1 MSNLQMWS
9 IILGAITPPVV
20 AFVQQPKWKGT
31 LVRPLIMVG
40 FAALDGIIVAWLQ
53 GSLTWNRFTDSAL
66 MAGVAIVAAYEG
78 IWKPSGIAPQI
89 EHATSGHPTP
99 PPRA

>member
-9 IILGAITPPVV
+9 IILGAITPPIV

-31 LVRPLIMVG
+31 LVRPLIMVA
-40 FAALDGIIVAWLQ
+40 FAALDGVIVAWLQ
-53 GSLTWNRFTDSAL
+53 GALTWNRFTDSAL
-66 MAGVAIVAAYEG
+66 MCGVAIVAAYEG

-89 EHATSGHPTP
+89 EAATSNRNHPP
-99 PPRA
+99 A